1 MSVPRQ
7 DKCGLVDVPE
17 EVAEMKIRSKRYKES
32 EKEID
37 RANSYSL
44 KDAISILKKLRPP
57 KFDASVDLH
66 FNINVDP
73 KKSDQMVRGT
83 VVLPHGTGKKVR
95 VAVFCK
101 GENEKLAREANADYV
116 GGNDLIDKVAGG
128 FLDFDCAI
136 ATPDMMKDL
145 SKLGK
150 ILGPRGLMPSPKTG
164 TVTNDIVKAVEDVR
178 KGKVEFRTDKQSGI
192 HLSVGKLSFSEDKL
206 HENASRVIE
215 MVNETR
221 PSSVKGKFIKSLFIS
236 STMNCGFKLAI

>member
-1 MSVPRQ
+1 MNT
-7 DKCGLVDVPE
+7 
-17 EVAEMKIRSKRYKES
+17 RSKRYKES

-37 RANSYSL
+37 RSKIYSL
-44 KDAISILKKLRPP
+44 KEAIDILKKMKPP
-57 KFDASVDLH
+57 KFDPSVDLH

-95 VAVFCK
+95 IAVFCK
-101 GENEKLAREANADYV
+101 GESEKLAKEANADYV
-116 GGNDLIDKVAGG
+116 GGNDLIDKVSGG

-164 TVTNDIVKAVEDVR
+164 TVTNDIVKAIGDVR
-178 KGKVEFRTDKQSGI
+178 KGKVEFRVDKQCGI
-192 HLSVGKLSFSEDKL
+192 HLSVGKLSFAQEQIF
-206 HENASRVIE
+206 ENASRVIE
-215 MVNETR
+215 MLNEAK
-221 PSSVKGKFIKSLFIS
+221 PASVKGKFIKSAFLS
-236 STMNCGFKLAI
+236 STMNCGLRLTI